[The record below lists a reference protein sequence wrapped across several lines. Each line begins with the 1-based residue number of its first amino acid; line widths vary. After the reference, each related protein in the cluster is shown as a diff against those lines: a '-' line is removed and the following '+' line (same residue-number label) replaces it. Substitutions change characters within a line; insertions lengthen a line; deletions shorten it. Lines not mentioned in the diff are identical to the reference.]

1 MSIPDIVERQREFFN
16 TGATRSYAFRKKA
29 LEDLRRALQNNAAL
43 INQAIRADLNKQ
55 EMETYMTETGMVLE
69 EIRFHLKHLH
79 GWMKQKTVPT
89 PMAQFHAKSFVA
101 PEPYGVSLIISP
113 WNYPVQ
119 LCLSPLVGA
128 ISGGNCAIVKPSAYT
143 PATSGAI
150 AKLLGDTF
158 DPSFIAVVEG
168 GRAQNSAL
176 LEQKF
181 DYIFFTGS
189 VAVGKVVMEAA
200 ARHLTPLTLE
210 LGGKS
215 PVIVD
220 ETADIKLAARRIAF
234 GKVLNA
240 GQTCVA
246 PDYLFIHKAVKTRF
260 IEAYRAALQEFFPR
274 QDMST
279 MATIVNEKHFDRL
292 TALLAGQRIAIGG
305 ETDRQRRFIAPTMLE
320 LNSPYS
326 PIMQEEIFG
335 PILPVLTYT
344 ELDTCLDFIRKRP
357 KPLAL
362 YLFTANP
369 ATEDRVLNT
378 CSFGGGCIND
388 TIIHLATCHM
398 PFGGVGASGL
408 GSYHGKQSFDTF
420 THYRSIVKK
429 STWLDLPMRYFPYTE
444 SKLRMIRKFMK

>member
-1 MSIPDIVERQREFFN
+1 
-16 TGATRSYAFRKKA
+16 
-29 LEDLRRALQNNAAL
+29 
-43 INQAIRADLNKQ
+43 
-55 EMETYMTETGMVLE
+55 
-69 EIRFHLKHLH
+69 
-79 GWMKQKTVPT
+79 
-89 PMAQFHAKSFVA
+89 
-101 PEPYGVSLIISP
+101 
-113 WNYPVQ
+113 
-119 LCLSPLVGA
+119 
-128 ISGGNCAIVKPSAYT
+128 
-143 PATSGAI
+143 
-150 AKLLGDTF
+150 
-158 DPSFIAVVEG
+158 
-168 GRAQNSAL
+168 
-176 LEQKF
+176 
-181 DYIFFTGS
+181 
-189 VAVGKVVMEAA
+189 
-200 ARHLTPLTLE
+200 
-210 LGGKS
+210 
-215 PVIVD
+215 
-220 ETADIKLAARRIAF
+220 
-234 GKVLNA
+234 
-240 GQTCVA
+240 
-246 PDYLFIHKAVKTRF
+246 
-260 IEAYRAALQEFFPR
+260 
-274 QDMST
+274 
-279 MATIVNEKHFDRL
+279 
-292 TALLAGQRIAIGG
+292 